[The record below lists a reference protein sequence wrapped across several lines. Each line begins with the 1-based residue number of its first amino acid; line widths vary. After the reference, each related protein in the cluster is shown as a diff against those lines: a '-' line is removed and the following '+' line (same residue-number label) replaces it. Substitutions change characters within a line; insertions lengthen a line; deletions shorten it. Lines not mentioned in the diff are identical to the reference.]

1 MKRRAN
7 GKGNA
12 VFLGANREKQWGAR
26 ITLGQDED
34 GKQIRHNLGLFNTE
48 LDALTRS
55 GKNSPTST
63 SGEMN
68 CQKKLLTNY
77 CINGTI
83 IQAIKGVWQ
92 VYE

>member
-1 MKRRAN
+1 MSLISVDGLTFGYDGSYENIFEDVSFRIDTEWKIGLIGRN
-7 GKGNA
+7 GKGKTT
-12 VFLGANREKQWGAR
+12 F
-26 ITLGQDED
+26 
-34 GKQIRHNLGLFNTE
+34 
-48 LDALTRS
+48 LTRS